1 MAESSSQVFRC
12 IIISVGVVL
21 LPDYYGVLVF
31 GIGRVSTIVVVV
43 VVVVIVSVVV

>member
-21 LPDYYGVLVF
+21 FPDYYGVLVF
-31 GIGRVSTIVVVV
+31 GIGRVSTIVVI
-43 VVVVIVSVVV
+43 VVVVIVIVVV